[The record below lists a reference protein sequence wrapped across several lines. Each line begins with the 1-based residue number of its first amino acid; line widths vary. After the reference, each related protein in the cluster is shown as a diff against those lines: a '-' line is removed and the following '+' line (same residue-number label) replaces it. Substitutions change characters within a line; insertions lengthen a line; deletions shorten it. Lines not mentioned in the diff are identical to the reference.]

1 MRVSAVLSL
10 TLLLTVAAFCQGG
23 ALYPTAGY
31 VPDSAA
37 AIKIAEAVLAPIY
50 GKKQIDSQ
58 AVDLLREAGRELLN
72 G

>member
-1 MRVSAVLSL
+1 
-10 TLLLTVAAFCQGG
+10 
-23 ALYPTAGY
+23 